1 MAKKVAALPNNV
13 GIRPHPHA
21 GPRGHGLRH
30 ILICLDHS
38 AYAETCLAYAASLS
52 KSFGSA
58 LTLLHVLPPP
68 TGLGPQATDMLAWE
82 ISRAEASAYLDRFQ
96 SAAARASDGGHVEA
110 RLEQGR
116 PAERIVAMARELEV
130 DLVVLGSRDEA
141 GASEWTL
148 GRTAQQVLAAVP
160 SSVFVVRAPPSANLP
175 SMKRILVP
183 LDGSLRTESV
193 LPIAARLGKT
203 HRAELVLVHVVHE
216 PVPTAVLC
224 APEDL
229 ELARELEQH
238 LETHADRYLGGLRD
252 ALSHEGST
260 IHTRVARD
268 ADQAQRLLRF
278 SDEEGI
284 DLIVLSAHGSTC
296 NAGRPFGS
304 IAAHLLTHSTVPLL
318 VLQDLPDFEFPREG
332 KTGPRAAPPPRATF
346 PPEGA

>member
-1 MAKKVAALPNNV
+1 MTRAEQVA
-13 GIRPHPHA
+13 GSS
-21 GPRGHGLRH
+21 GHGLRH
-30 ILICLDHS
+30 ILTCLDHS
-38 AYAETCLAYAASLS
+38 AHTETCISYAASLS

-68 TGLGPQATDMLAWE
+68 MGLGPQATDMLAWE
-82 ISRAEASAYLDRFQ
+82 ISRAEASAHLDRFQ
-96 SAAARASDGGHVEA
+96 SVAARVSDASHVAA

-116 PAERIVAMARELEV
+116 PAERIVALARELAV
-130 DLVVLGSRDEA
+130 DLIVLGSRDEA
-141 GASEWTL
+141 CAGKWTL
-148 GRTAQQVLAAVP
+148 GRTAQQVLAAAP
-160 SSVFVVRAPPSANLP
+160 SSVFVARGPPGANFP

-193 LPIAARLGKT
+193 LPIAARLGKA
-203 HRAELVLVHVVHE
+203 HGAELVLVHVVHE

-238 LETHADRYLGGLRD
+238 LETHAARYLGGLRD
-252 ALSHEGST
+252 ALSHEGSS
-260 IHTRVARD
+260 ICTRVVRD

-278 SDEEGI
+278 SEEEGV

-318 VLQDLPDFEFPREG
+318 VFQDLPDFEFPRQG
-332 KTGPRAAPPPRATF
+332 KNGARAAPLLRATF